1 MDPPGSERPDGRP
14 DPAPSPEVAAEAP
27 AEGEADTDA
36 DTKPFSTELEDWLRA
51 EGPKTLGSL
60 GGTFG
65 EKSFAV
71 AILLLMFVPALPL
84 PTGGISHV
92 FEVIAALLGLQMV
105 LGRTT
110 IWLPRRFRERQLGAL
125 ATDKAIPLVGRWI
138 RRLERFSRPRGAGLL
153 RRRPV
158 QRLLGL
164 SLVATSFT
172 ALLSPPFSG
181 LDTIPGV
188 AAVLVC
194 GGILLSD
201 LLLVVIGEVI
211 EIAGVIVIVTLG
223 AAATHWIRHLL

>member
-1 MDPPGSERPDGRP
+1 MDPPGSERPDAEP
-14 DPAPSPEVAAEAP
+14 DPAPSSEVAAEGSA
-27 AEGEADTDA
+27 DA
-36 DTKPFSTELEDWLRA
+36 DVDARPFSTELEAWLRA

-125 ATDKAIPLVGRWI
+125 GTDKAIPLVGRWI

-164 SLVATSFT
+164 SLVATSIT

-201 LLLVVIGEVI
+201 LLLVVIGEAI
-211 EIAGVIVIVTLG
+211 EIGGVIVIVTVG
-223 AAATHWIRHLL
+223 AAATHWIRQLL